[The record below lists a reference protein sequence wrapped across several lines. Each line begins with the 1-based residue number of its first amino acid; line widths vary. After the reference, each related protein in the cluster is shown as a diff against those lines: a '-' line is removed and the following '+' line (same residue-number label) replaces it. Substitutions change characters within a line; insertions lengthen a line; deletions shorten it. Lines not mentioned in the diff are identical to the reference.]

1 MIGRPGP
8 GVRLARICTFALL
21 LWAAI
26 ITPIAAVAAQAT
38 VSQEGHDGDR
48 I

>member
-8 GVRLARICTFALL
+8 GVRLARICTISLL

-26 ITPIAAVAAQAT
+26 IAPIAAVAAQAS